1 MKHDWPGNVRELQNL
16 VKFAFA
22 VCENDIITARDLSF
36 LNEVFEDTKLYA
48 EEETLAEISENL
60 SLPDRI
66 SMAVLIAAAEL
77 QQDGKLVGR
86 SNIMKHLRG
95 HEDQDVKNVSE
106 YRVRKCLD
114 QLQKEGYLIREGGY
128 GLKMSDKAAGVLIQ
142 K

>member
-1 MKHDWPGNVRELQNL
+1 
-16 VKFAFA
+16 
-22 VCENDIITARDLSF
+22 
-36 LNEVFEDTKLYA
+36 
-48 EEETLAEISENL
+48 
-60 SLPDRI
+60 
-66 SMAVLIAAAEL
+66 MAVLIAAAEL

-95 HEDQDVKNVSE
+95 HENQDVKNVSE

-128 GLKMSDKAAGVLIQ
+128 GFKMSDKAEGVLIQ

>member
-1 MKHDWPGNVRELQNL
+1 M
-16 VKFAFA
+16 
-22 VCENDIITARDLSF
+22 
-36 LNEVFEDTKLYA
+36 EVFEDTKLYA

>member
-1 MKHDWPGNVRELQNL
+1 
-16 VKFAFA
+16 
-22 VCENDIITARDLSF
+22 
-36 LNEVFEDTKLYA
+36 
-48 EEETLAEISENL
+48 
-60 SLPDRI
+60 
-66 SMAVLIAAAEL
+66 MAVLIAAAEL

-128 GLKMSDKAAGVLIQ
+128 GLKMSDKATGVLIQ